1 MMNFNRVE
9 VRYFPCF
16 TIKDSCLGEVTGF
29 FNADDCSYFNEND
42 RGVVVDSERAL
53 CVYDK
58 LTKKDME
65 VLKTLYQNLV
75 DEIAANPDDSLK
87 VTDFRFERRVSY
99 VRIERLEV
107 I

>member
-29 FNADDCSYFNEND
+29 FDND

-53 CVYDK
+53 YVYDK
-58 LTKKDME
+58 LTKKDIK
-65 VLKTLYQNLV
+65 VFKTLYQNLV
-75 DEIAANPDDSLK
+75 DKIAANPDDSLK

-99 VRIERLEV
+99 VKIERLEA
-107 I
+107 

>member
-9 VRYFPCF
+9 IRYFPCF

-29 FNADDCSYFNEND
+29 FDADDCSYFNEND

-53 CVYDK
+53 YVYDK
-58 LTKKDME
+58 LTKKDIK
-65 VLKTLYQNLV
+65 VFKTLYQNLV

-99 VRIERLEV
+99 VKIERLEV
-107 I
+107 